1 MDDWYN
7 NSIST
12 AYKNMIAIYEDGV
25 LWYQSLATG
34 PIYDY
39 TKSKTGTGISATI
52 GLPYYGEMFSS
63 QFGGNSNSTV
73 DIWLMTKASSLFDTY
88 ILKTGKIVSAPPMV
102 SKGVRPSMYLKSSV
116 KIGDVDGDGD
126 VGNGTKEKPYEITM

>member
-1 MDDWYN
+1 
-7 NSIST
+7 
-12 AYKNMIAIYEDGV
+12 MIAIYEDGV

-52 GLPYYGEMFSS
+52 GLPYYGEMFST
-63 QFGGNSNSTV
+63 QFGGNLNSAVGVWMMTRIINNGIYWISNNG
-73 DIWLMTKASSLFDTY
+73 
-88 ILKTGKIVSAPPMV
+88 KTAEAPPTL

-126 VGNGTKEKPYEITM
+126 AGNGTKEKPYEITM